1 MLDCFRTG
9 TSAQSS
15 SLGPSAVRTVF
26 AHFSGLHQPLRD
38 RSRSGVQWVNHEQD
52 NPHLMTAYKVV
63 VDGSNVATEGRT
75 RPSLAQLDE
84 AVRSF
89 IEEHPSADVLVIV
102 DSSFPNRIDPADVA
116 VFEEAFLAGEII
128 TPPAG
133 TVGRGD
139 AFILKVADKLGAT
152 VFSNDSFQE
161 FHGTY
166 EWLFEKG
173 RLIGGKPIPGL
184 GWVFTPRVPVRGQ
197 KSREAVR
204 EAKRQTVRVGSPEAM
219 RPMPVPKTP
228 PPFLTKGGDDGAG
241 RDGGA
246 ESGDRRRRKKRRGGR
261 DDARSSSGEVM
272 FDESSVDRV
281 TLTDDA
287 GGSGRSDDAGSRT
300 RKRRGRGRGEGPQ
313 AELVALAVNE
323 PGVFLTFIASNLP
336 GSAVDGVVDDYSS
349 HGFYVTAGGARC
361 YVPLSGLAEPTPRSA
376 KEVVRR
382 GETRNFI
389 VKAFDAARRG
399 IELALIGSPSAGGVG
414 GAARSSAAAP
424 AGANTSNA
432 KPMKARAKKSA
443 ATSARRGTGSAPGV
457 AAEIA
462 VAEASPAKRGAR
474 KSAAPVLSPK
484 SAPKPVAKPVAKK
497 GSAKPKAS
505 AKAPA
510 QPLSEG
516 DIKTAAPS
524 GKPVAK
530 KVVAKKALV
539 KKAPVKKAPV
549 KKVAGA
555 SAPATKT
562 TGRKERSTKVTAT
575 ALTAAS
581 PVVAPTHGAPAP
593 KKAAAKKTSP
603 ASPTSE
609 SSRPKP
615 KNASPAS
622 RTAPRKA
629 AVKKATA
636 E

>member
-1 MLDCFRTG
+1 
-9 TSAQSS
+9 
-15 SLGPSAVRTVF
+15 
-26 AHFSGLHQPLRD
+26 
-38 RSRSGVQWVNHEQD
+38 
-52 NPHLMTAYKVV
+52 MTAYKVV

-219 RPMPVPKTP
+219 RPMPVPKAP

-241 RDGGA
+241 RDTGG

-261 DDARSSSGEVM
+261 DDGRSSSGEVM

-281 TLTDDA
+281 TLTDGA
-287 GGSGRSDDAGSRT
+287 VGRGGSADEGSRP

-313 AELVALAVNE
+313 VEVVASAVNE

-336 GSAVDGVVDDYSS
+336 GSAVEGVVDDYSS
-349 HGFYVTAGGARC
+349 HGFYVTSGGARC

-399 IELALIGSPSAGGVG
+399 IELALVGSPSAGGARGTVVAPS
-414 GAARSSAAAP
+414 GAAA
-424 AGANTSNA
+424 
-432 KPMKARAKKSA
+432 
-443 ATSARRGTGSAPGV
+443 
-457 AAEIA
+457 
-462 VAEASPAKRGAR
+462 AEASSAKPSKARTTKAAAKPSGRGTRSAPEVAAVQVAVADTPPAKRGAR
-474 KSAAPVLSPK
+474 KSTAPAPAAE
-484 SAPKPVAKPVAKK
+484 SARKPVTKK
-497 GSAKPKAS
+497 DVAKPKAPAKPAFVASMEVPSS
-505 AKAPA
+505 ADKPD
-510 QPLSEG
+510 P
-516 DIKTAAPS
+516 KTVLA
-524 GKPVAK
+524 
-530 KVVAKKALV
+530 
-539 KKAPVKKAPV
+539 

-555 SAPATKT
+555 KAPAAKA
-562 TGRKERSTKVTAT
+562 TGRRVA
-575 ALTAAS
+575 AAS
-581 PVVAPTHGAPAP
+581 PVLAPTDGASAPTKATVTKVPAKKATVTKVP
-593 KKAAAKKTSP
+593 AKKAAATKVPAKKAAAAK
-603 ASPTSE
+603 ASPPADAPVP
-609 SSRPKP
+609 SRAKSA
-615 KNASPAS
+615 K
-622 RTAPRKA
+622 KA
-629 AVKKATA
+629 ASATAAIDTSVAPTAKKSAARKVPAKKAPTK
-636 E
+636 

>member
-1 MLDCFRTG
+1 
-9 TSAQSS
+9 
-15 SLGPSAVRTVF
+15 
-26 AHFSGLHQPLRD
+26 
-38 RSRSGVQWVNHEQD
+38 
-52 NPHLMTAYKVV
+52 MTAYKVV

-219 RPMPVPKTP
+219 RPMPVPKAP
-228 PPFLTKGGDDGAG
+228 PPFLTKGSDDAAG
-241 RDGGA
+241 RDAGG

-261 DDARSSSGEVM
+261 NDGRSSSGEVM

-281 TLTDDA
+281 TLADDGA
-287 GGSGRSDDAGSRT
+287 GRGGSADAGSGA
-300 RKRRGRGRGEGPQ
+300 RKRRGRGRSEGPQ
-313 AELVALAVNE
+313 VETFAPAVNE

-399 IELALIGSPSAGGVG
+399 IELALVGSPSAGGADG
-414 GAARSSAAAP
+414 TSAPAASGAGEKKPSKARPTKSTVKPASRGRKNVPEVSADEVAAAE
-424 AGANTSNA
+424 
-432 KPMKARAKKSA
+432 
-443 ATSARRGTGSAPGV
+443 AP
-457 AAEIA
+457 
-462 VAEASPAKRGAR
+462 PTKRSGR
-474 KSAAPVLSPK
+474 KSAAPALSAASTAKAVIKK
-484 SAPKPVAKPVAKK
+484 SA
-497 GSAKPKAS
+497 AKPKAS
-505 AKAPA
+505 ANAPA
-510 QPLSEG
+510 QPVSVG
-516 DIKTAAPS
+516 DTQVVAPS
-524 GKPVAK
+524 GKSSPR
-530 KVVAKKALV
+530 KATV
-539 KKAPVKKAPV
+539 KKAAVKKPAAAKAPA
-549 KKVAGA
+549 KRVAGRNVDVA
-555 SAPATKT
+555 KAAATPAPAP
-562 TGRKERSTKVTAT
+562 AD
-575 ALTAAS
+575 
-581 PVVAPTHGAPAP
+581 GAPAR
-593 KKAAAKKTSP
+593 KKAAAKKAAP
-603 ASPTSE
+603 VGLVAPVA
-609 SSRPKP
+609 SRPKTAKKAAP
-615 KNASPAS
+615 VKSATAATAASPIKKAV
-622 RTAPRKA
+622 PRKA
-629 AVKKATA
+629 PAKKASA
-636 E
+636 K

>member
-1 MLDCFRTG
+1 
-9 TSAQSS
+9 
-15 SLGPSAVRTVF
+15 
-26 AHFSGLHQPLRD
+26 
-38 RSRSGVQWVNHEQD
+38 
-52 NPHLMTAYKVV
+52 MTAYKVV

-287 GGSGRSDDAGSRT
+287 GGRGRSDDAGSRT

-424 AGANTSNA
+424 ADANTPNA
-432 KPMKARAKKSA
+432 KPTKARAKKTA
-443 ATSARRGTGSAPGV
+443 ATSARRGTGSAPEV

-462 VAEASPAKRGAR
+462 VAEASLAKRGAR

-484 SAPKPVAKPVAKK
+484 SAAKPAANPVAKN
-497 GSAKPKAS
+497 GSVKPKAS

-516 DIKTAAPS
+516 DIEKAALS

-530 KVVAKKALV
+530 KAPV

-549 KKVAGA
+549 KKAPVKKAPVKKAVATEASAKKVAGA
-555 SAPATKT
+555 NAPATTT
-562 TGRKERSTKVTAT
+562 TGRKSLTAKVTAT

-581 PVVAPTHGAPAP
+581 PAMAPTKGALAT
-593 KKAAAKKTSP
+593 KKAAAKKPSA
-603 ASPTSE
+603 ASATSE
-609 SSRPKP
+609 PSRPKP

-622 RTAPRKA
+622 RNAPRKA

-636 E
+636 K

>member
-1 MLDCFRTG
+1 
-9 TSAQSS
+9 
-15 SLGPSAVRTVF
+15 
-26 AHFSGLHQPLRD
+26 
-38 RSRSGVQWVNHEQD
+38 
-52 NPHLMTAYKVV
+52 MTAYKVV

-219 RPMPVPKTP
+219 RPMPVPKAP

-241 RDGGA
+241 RDTGG

-261 DDARSSSGEVM
+261 DDGRSSSGEVM

-281 TLTDDA
+281 TLADGA
-287 GGSGRSDDAGSRT
+287 AGRGGSADEGSRP

-313 AELVALAVNE
+313 VEVVASAVNE

-349 HGFYVTAGGARC
+349 HGFYVTSGGARC

-399 IELALIGSPSAGGVG
+399 IELALVGSPSAGVG
-414 GAARSSAAAP
+414 GTAAAP
-424 AGANTSNA
+424 SGAAAAEASSA
-432 KPMKARAKKSA
+432 KPSKARATKA
-443 ATSARRGTGSAPGV
+443 AAKPSGRGTRSAPEV
-457 AAEIA
+457 AAVQVA
-462 VAEASPAKRGAR
+462 VPDTPPAKRGAR
-474 KSAAPVLSPK
+474 KSTAPVPAAE
-484 SAPKPVAKPVAKK
+484 SARKPVTKK
-497 GSAKPKAS
+497 DVAKPKAP
-505 AKAPA
+505 AKAA
-510 QPLSEG
+510 FVAGIEV
-516 DIKTAAPS
+516 PS
-524 GKPVAK
+524 SAGKPDP
-530 KVVAKKALV
+530 KAV
-539 KKAPVKKAPV
+539 PA

-555 SAPATKT
+555 KPPAARA
-562 TGRKERSTKVTAT
+562 TGRKVAAASPALAPADGASALKKVTAKKVSAKKVT
-575 ALTAAS
+575 AKKVSAKTATATKVSAKTAAATKVS
-581 PVVAPTHGAPAP
+581 AKKADAPVPSRPKAAKKAASATVAIDTSVAPTAKKSAARKVPA
-593 KKAAAKKTSP
+593 KKA
-603 ASPTSE
+603 PT
-609 SSRPKP
+609 K
-615 KNASPAS
+615 
-622 RTAPRKA
+622 
-629 AVKKATA
+629 
-636 E
+636 

>member
-1 MLDCFRTG
+1 
-9 TSAQSS
+9 
-15 SLGPSAVRTVF
+15 
-26 AHFSGLHQPLRD
+26 
-38 RSRSGVQWVNHEQD
+38 
-52 NPHLMTAYKVV
+52 MTAYKVV

-219 RPMPVPKTP
+219 RPMPVPKAP

-241 RDGGA
+241 RDAGG
-246 ESGDRRRRKKRRGGR
+246 ESGDRRRRKKRRSGR
-261 DDARSSSGEVM
+261 DDGRSSSGEVM

-281 TLTDDA
+281 TLGDDA
-287 GGSGRSDDAGSRT
+287 VARSGSGDAASRT
-300 RKRRGRGRGEGPQ
+300 RNRRGRGRGEGPQ
-313 AELVALAVNE
+313 AEVVGLAVNE

-382 GETRNFI
+382 GETHNFI

-414 GAARSSAAAP
+414 GSGVSAVSGSADAKTSSA
-424 AGANTSNA
+424 
-432 KPMKARAKKSA
+432 KPSKARATISA
-443 ATSARRGTGSAPGV
+443 VRSSGRGTRSTPEV
-457 AAEIA
+457 ATEIA
-462 VAEASPAKRGAR
+462 VAVAPPAKRGAR
-474 KSAAPVLSPK
+474 KSAARALAVESVGQPVTKK
-484 SAPKPVAKPVAKK
+484 SA
-497 GSAKPKAS
+497 AKPKVS
-505 AKAPA
+505 TKAPA
-510 QPLSEG
+510 PPVSVG
-516 DIKTAAPS
+516 DAQAAAP
-524 GKPVAK
+524 PAK
-530 KVVAKKALV
+530 KAVAKKAV
-539 KKAPVKKAPV
+539 A

-555 SAPATKT
+555 KAPATKT
-562 TGRKERSTKVTAT
+562 TVRKAPVAKA
-575 ALTAAS
+575 AAAAPAAAS
-581 PVVAPTHGAPAP
+581 PVPDPTNGAPTP
-593 KKAAAKKTSP
+593 KKAAPKKTSP
-603 ASPTSE
+603 ALAASVPSGPKSAKKAASPTTTTLA
-609 SSRPKP
+609 P
-615 KNASPAS
+615 PAKKS
-622 RTAPRKA
+622 APRKA
-629 AVKKATA
+629 PAKKATA
-636 E
+636 K

>member
-1 MLDCFRTG
+1 M
-9 TSAQSS
+9 
-15 SLGPSAVRTVF
+15 
-26 AHFSGLHQPLRD
+26 
-38 RSRSGVQWVNHEQD
+38 QWVNHEQD
-52 NPHLMTAYKVV
+52 NPNLMTAYKVV

-166 EWLFEKG
+166 DWLFEKG

-184 GWVFTPRVPVRGQ
+184 GWVFTPRNPVRGQ

-219 RPMPVPKTP
+219 RPMPVPKAP
-228 PPFLTKGGDDGAG
+228 PPFLAKSGDDAAG
-241 RDGGA
+241 RDGGG

-261 DDARSSSGEVM
+261 NDGRSSSGEVM

-281 TLTDDA
+281 TLAEDDA
-287 GGSGRSDDAGSRT
+287 GHDASADAGSGN
-300 RKRRGRGRGEGPQ
+300 RKRRGRGRGEGSQ
-313 AELVALAVNE
+313 VETVAPAVNE

-399 IELALIGSPSAGGVG
+399 IELALVGSPSAGGVG
-414 GAARSSAAAP
+414 GTAAP
-424 AGANTSNA
+424 AASGADEK
-432 KPMKARAKKSA
+432 KPSKARRTKSTVKPA
-443 ATSARRGTGSAPGV
+443 SRGIQSVPEV
-457 AAEIA
+457 AADEVA
-462 VAEASPAKRGAR
+462 PAEAPPTKRGGR
-474 KSAAPVLSPK
+474 KSAAPVLSAASTVKPVINK
-484 SAPKPVAKPVAKK
+484 SA
-497 GSAKPKAS
+497 AKPKAS

-510 QPLSEG
+510 QPVSVG
-516 DIKTAAPS
+516 DTQVVAPS
-524 GKPVAK
+524 GKSS
-530 KVVAKKALV
+530 AKKATV
-539 KKAPVKKAPV
+539 KKAAVKRSAAAKAPA
-549 KKVAGA
+549 KKVAGRNVDLA
-555 SAPATKT
+555 PSAAAPAPADGAPARKKAGAKKAAPSLPAAPVASRPKTARKSAPAK
-562 TGRKERSTKVTAT
+562 SAT
-575 ALTAAS
+575 AGTAAS
-581 PVVAPTHGAPAP
+581 PI
-593 KKAAAKKTSP
+593 KKAV
-603 ASPTSE
+603 
-609 SSRPKP
+609 
-615 KNASPAS
+615 
-622 RTAPRKA
+622 PRKA
-629 AVKKATA
+629 PAKKATA
-636 E
+636 K